1 MLNENDAPCIKEQE
15 PNATN
20 VRNHT
25 TNTTPKEFK
34 NKGSPH
40 DPNNHNR
47 STIRNQNK
55 LKKHGIPYVKEQES
69 TAIHVQN
76 CTTNTMPK
84 KFKDKDNPY
93 DVNNHNPSTIHNQNR
108 LKKHGIPYVKEQES
122 TAIHVQN
129 CTTNTMPKKFK
140 DKDNPYDVNNNN
152 PSTIHKQNKL
162 EKNDITFVNA
172 AHVQNR
178 QPRHPNKPNENQP
191 RHPNKPNEN
200 RHRQP
205 RHPTN
210 PKPTHNNT

>member
-93 DVNNHNPSTIHNQNR
+93 DVNN
-108 LKKHGIPYVKEQES
+108 
-122 TAIHVQN
+122 
-129 CTTNTMPKKFK
+129 
-140 DKDNPYDVNNNN
+140 NN

-178 QPRHPNKPNENQP
+178 QPRHPNKPNENRLEYRKTAP
-191 RHPNKPNEN
+191 YFLRRWHSHIASFLFCSYIWSNDKLLYS
-200 RHRQP
+200 
-205 RHPTN
+205 
-210 PKPTHNNT
+210 

>member
-93 DVNNHNPSTIHNQNR
+93 DVNNHNPSTIH
-108 LKKHGIPYVKEQES
+108 
-122 TAIHVQN
+122 
-129 CTTNTMPKKFK
+129 
-140 DKDNPYDVNNNN
+140 
-152 PSTIHKQNKL
+152 KQNKL

-200 RHRQP
+200 QHRQP

-210 PKPTHNNT
+210 TQQHITNIRQPTPRKQNENQHWQPIFKSVQP

>member
-93 DVNNHNPSTIHNQNR
+93 DVNN
-108 LKKHGIPYVKEQES
+108 
-122 TAIHVQN
+122 
-129 CTTNTMPKKFK
+129 
-140 DKDNPYDVNNNN
+140 NN

-162 EKNDITFVNA
+162 EKNDITYVNA

-178 QPRHPNKPNENQP
+178 QPRQDHAQKIDIVYL
-191 RHPNKPNEN
+191 K
-200 RHRQP
+200 
-205 RHPTN
+205 
-210 PKPTHNNT
+210 HNGWKDTMDKNIFWKIIFLLLIVVLAIEKCCVDFDQVFFY

>member
-129 CTTNTMPKKFK
+129 CTTNIQCQRNSKTRTTHTMSTTTIQVRSTSKTNWRKTTSLLSTQPTFK
-140 DKDNPYDVNNNN
+140 TDNPDTQTNRTKIN
-152 PSTIHKQNKL
+152 PDTQ
-162 EKNDITFVNA
+162 T
-172 AHVQNR
+172 NR
-178 QPRHPNKPNENQP
+178 TK
-191 RHPNKPNEN
+191 
-200 RHRQP
+200 
-205 RHPTN
+205 TN
-210 PKPTHNNT
+210 TDNPDTQPTHNNT